1 MKRNRYIL
9 GLTLVLSTLIISGCG
24 APTAQP
30 TEIPAPTPVGLPNP
44 ASAYCEEQG
53 YTVEM
58 RTDAS
63 GGQYGVCVFPG
74 GNECDEWAYY
84 RGECG
89 PDTGA
94 EEVPATEQPGPA
106 GGLPVVGWLGYVAST
121 PGAAQFDDYVVLM
134 PEGAGE
140 IGIAGADEGLEAEIV
155 ALRDHAEPGK
165 YAHFWGTL
173 TCDVPDYGGCQLLVT
188 RLRTG
193 QTFTGPEPVEAW
205 EGVIVGNPPAAQFD
219 DYLILSGDF
228 PVGFGLSS
236 LDPALATQLESLRD
250 TGITARVWG
259 QLRTGV
265 PDAYG
270 SQIEVTRVEGVG
282 EPLAPTPATEEATE
296 AVDGWAGR
304 IVKLPPGNQFGHYFE
319 REDGQRFDVGSTDE
333 AINQHIAEVRWTGA
347 HIRVWGRLFTGVP
360 AIEARHVEVERLEV
374 ISGPAAEPRNL
385 TPFVT
390 ASGSSFLP
398 TDQGGQYQPWMAV
411 DGLLETAWV
420 EGVAGPGTGEWLML
434 TFPGTIE
441 LHSVRLDVGYD
452 RDTDVFNKNNRIK
465 RATLIFSSGEQVQLD
480 FSDVRGLQEIPL
492 VRAPGPNIE
501 TTYVQV
507 VIDEVYPGTRYDDTC
522 LAEIEVWGKV
532 K

>member
-1 MKRNRYIL
+1 MKRNQYVL
-9 GLTLVLSTLIISGCG
+9 GLTLVLTTLIISGCG
-24 APTAQP
+24 APTARP
-30 TEIPAPTPVGLPNP
+30 TEIPTPTPVGLPNP

-53 YTVEM
+53 YTVEI

-74 GNECDEWAYY
+74 GNECEEWAYY
-84 RGECG
+84 RGECS
-89 PDTGA
+89 PDTPA
-94 EEVPATEQPGPA
+94 EEVPPTEQPGPA

-121 PGAAQFDDYVVLM
+121 PGGAQFDDYVVLM

-140 IGIAGADEGLEAEIV
+140 IGIAGANESLEAEIV

-165 YAHFWGTL
+165 YAHLWGTL

-188 RLRTG
+188 RLRAG

-205 EGVIVGNPPAAQFD
+205 EGVIVSNPPAAQFD
-219 DYLILSGDF
+219 DYLVLSGDF

-250 TGITARVWG
+250 TSVTARVWG

-282 EPLAPTPATEEATE
+282 EPLAPTPAPEEATE

-319 REDGQRFDVGSTDE
+319 RDDGQRFDVGSTDE